1 MSTST
6 IHRPARVTDPVVPP
20 AHRVLAVPPP
30 LGDAPVGGLPLQSM
44 LPILGSMSSITMMV
58 VLRSNPVMVVVG
70 AMILV
75 VALTGGVGMALS
87 SRGRQVRAR
96 RHARERYLDYLESV
110 RDDLRESRDSIR
122 RQALAVHP
130 SPIDLSEVIPDA
142 ARVWERR
149 RSDPDFLHARI
160 GTGITTWFG
169 LSVPEDP
176 NPVEPFDPIMA
187 REARAVCTNYAHIGG
202 MPSTVD
208 LSAAPVVSIVGPP
221 ESGRELAR
229 TIVAQLAAFH
239 SPDDL
244 QLGFVIPPRARHDW
258 AGADLLPHAQV
269 SGQWDG
275 PLALRRVAETT
286 EGLGNLLR
294 DEIAGR
300 FTRAAASRGGTSTP
314 DAPLVLIVDHS
325 GSPVGSLGT
334 PIASLGGIGVIVVA
348 IVSDRLHE
356 PGDTVLRL
364 TIDDVS
370 KRICLQRTGDTGAG
384 IENIAPDA
392 LTVPVFSRLT
402 SMLAPLHLS
411 TASRLEAGTVRD
423 ITALE
428 LLDVDTVTAIEPA
441 RWTMLTSPTEFLRV
455 AVGGDDTGNPV
466 MLDIKESAQ
475 GGMGPHG
482 ICIGATGSGK
492 SEFLRTLVLALA
504 TKHSPDDISMILVD
518 YKGGAAFN
526 PFANLPHIAGLIDNL
541 EGEAG
546 LVERAR
552 ASIAGE
558 VVRRQQQLKDAGSLA
573 SITEYRA
580 ARSSNTALAPM
591 PHLFLVIDEFGELL
605 TAEPEFI
612 ELLLTIGRI
621 GRSIGVHMLLSS
633 QRIEGGK
640 LKGLD
645 SYLSYRIGL
654 RTFSEQESQVVLN
667 TPDAFRL
674 PPVPGYG
681 YLKVDTT
688 VYTRFVSGYVSGPT
702 PGPALELDDESIGAF
717 VLPPGN
723 TIDDLLA
730 ARLGTSLPTTR
741 SDGPALIDDAVGR
754 LRHGVAATSPVW
766 LAPLPDRLPLFQV
779 LNDAENRPLHAPI
792 GLVDDPTRQRQGP
805 WSIDLAAAGG
815 HHAVIGAPQSGRSTF
830 LRTLAAS
837 IATTHTPTQLTMYG
851 LDLTGSGLARLEP
864 FPHVGGIATRQD
876 TEHQVR
882 LLEELHAMLRARE
895 QLFREHRIESLP
907 QLRARHQRGELSELL
922 SPDVIVFVDGYG
934 LIRSDFEHLEAP
946 MTDLLTRGGS
956 FGLHLVVALTRWA
969 ELPMRLQPLIG
980 NKYEL
985 RLNDPSEST
994 ISRKLS
1000 TTLEHPGRVLTTGNL
1015 FAHVAMPTID
1025 DVPDEQTGDALTAL
1039 AEQTAASWS
1048 GPSAT
1053 PIQLL
1058 PDDLEPRELPDE
1070 FDEPERIPIGLRQD
1084 TMEPALIDFAARDQH
1099 LLVLGDPESGKTT
1112 LLRQVIAGLVA
1123 RHSPEELVIALM
1135 EPRGRLA
1142 PSIPDE
1148 YLGGHASNGAT
1159 AKELSAALAL
1169 ELGKRQRGE
1178 SPTTLRIVA
1187 LVDDYDILAAGNMGP
1202 LDPLLPFLPQARD
1215 LGLSVVLTRPVAG
1228 SARALYEN
1236 TLQTIKDVGATGILL
1251 SGERAEG
1258 PLWPG
1263 VHATPAI
1270 PGRARIIRRAEPA
1283 RLIQIA
1289 HARQPR

>member
-1 MSTST
+1 MSAIM
-6 IHRPARVTDPVVPP
+6 IHRPARVTEPVTPP
-20 AHRVLAVPPP
+20 EQQVLAVPPP
-30 LGDAPVGGLPLQSM
+30 LGDAPVGGLPLQSL
-44 LPILGSMSSITMMV
+44 LPVLGSMSSITMMV
-58 VLRSNPVMVVVG
+58 VLRSNPIMVVVG
-70 AMILV
+70 AMVLV

-96 RHARERYLDYLESV
+96 RHARERYLDYLENIRSE
-110 RDDLRESRDSIR
+110 LRSSRSRIR
-122 RQALAVHP
+122 RQALTVHP
-130 SPIDLSEVIPDA
+130 APSELFDVVPDP

-149 RSDPDFLHARI
+149 RTDADFLHARI
-160 GTGITTWFG
+160 GTGIRTWFT

-176 NPVEPFDPIMA
+176 NPVQPFDPIMA
-187 REARAVCTNYAHIGG
+187 REARGVSSNYAHIGG
-202 MPSTVD
+202 MPVSID
-208 LSAAPVVSIVGPP
+208 LTATPVVSIVASP
-221 ESGRELAR
+221 EQGRHIAR

-244 QLGFVIPPRARHDW
+244 QLGLVVPPDARGAWD
-258 AGADLLPHAQV
+258 GADLLPHAQID
-269 SGQWDG
+269 GQWDG
-275 PLALRRVAETT
+275 PLPLRRVATTT
-286 EGLGNLLR
+286 EGLGALLR
-294 DEIAGR
+294 DEFSAR
-300 FTRAAASRGGTSTP
+300 FTRMAASRGGSDTP
-314 DAPLVLIVDHS
+314 DAPLALVIDHS
-325 GSPVGSLGT
+325 TSPVGSLGMPLDALT
-334 PIASLGGIGVIVVA
+334 RIGVVVIA
-348 IVSDRLHE
+348 VVSDRLHE
-356 PGDTVLRL
+356 PGETSLRIVADEASGTV
-364 TIDDVS
+364 TIQYPGTTDQPNV
-370 KRICLQRTGDTGAG
+370 
-384 IENIAPDA
+384 ENITPDS
-392 LTVPVFSRLT
+392 LPVAAFSRLM
-402 SMLAPLHLS
+402 SMLAPLQLT
-411 TASRLEAGTVRD
+411 TASRHEAGTVRD
-423 ITALE
+423 INALE
-428 LLDVDTVTAIEPA
+428 LLGVDAVSEIDPRRWQAPRTAA
-441 RWTMLTSPTEFLRV
+441 EFLRV

-466 MLDIKESAQ
+466 LLDIKESAH

-504 TKHSPDDISMILVD
+504 TQHSPDDISMILVD

-526 PFANLPHIAGLIDNL
+526 PFASLPHIAGLIDNL

-558 VVRRQQQLKDAGSLA
+558 VVRRQQQLKDAGALA

-580 ARSSNTALAPM
+580 ARAENPSLPPM

-702 PGPALELDDESIGAF
+702 PGPTIDLDDDSIGAF
-717 VLPPGN
+717 ALPPTN
-723 TIDDLLA
+723 TIEAQLA
-730 ARLGTSLPTTR
+730 ASRGSIAPVIQN
-741 SDGPALIDDAVGR
+741 DGPALIDDAVAR
-754 LRHGVAATSPVW
+754 LKPGISPTTPVW
-766 LAPLPDRLPLFQV
+766 LPPLPERLPLFHV
-779 LNDAENRPLHAPI
+779 LNETKKRLLRVPI
-792 GLVDDPTRQRQGP
+792 GLIDDPTHQHQGP
-805 WSIDLAAAGG
+805 WNIDLAAAGG
-815 HHAVIGAPQSGRSTF
+815 HHAIIGAPQSGRSTF
-830 LRTLAAS
+830 LRTMAAG
-837 IATTHTPTQLTMYG
+837 IATTHTPTQATIYG

-882 LLEELHAMLRARE
+882 LLEELHAMLAVRE
-895 QLFREHRIESLP
+895 RLFREHRIESLP
-907 QLRARHQRGELSELL
+907 QLRARHQRGELPQLI
-922 SPDVIVFVDGYG
+922 SPDVILLVDGYG
-934 LIRSDFEHLEAP
+934 LIRSDFEHLETS

-956 FGLHLVVALTRWA
+956 FGIHLVVALTRWA

-1000 TTLEHPGRVLTTGNL
+1000 TTLKQPGRILTTDSL
-1015 FAHVAMPTID
+1015 FAQLAMPTID

-1039 AEQTAASWS
+1039 ATRTAASWS

-1053 PIQLL
+1053 PIRLL
-1058 PDDLEPRELPDE
+1058 PANLDPSELPDE
-1070 FDEPERIPIGLRQD
+1070 FDEPDRIPIGLRQD
-1084 TMEPALIDFAARDQH
+1084 TMEPALVDFAGRDQH

-1112 LLRQVIAGLVA
+1112 LIRQILNGLVS
-1123 RHSPEELVIALM
+1123 RNTPEEIVIALM
-1135 EPRGRLA
+1135 EPRGHLA
-1142 PSIPDE
+1142 STLPDE
-1148 YLGGHASNGAT
+1148 YLGGHATNGAT

-1169 ELGKRQRGE
+1169 ELTKRQRGE

-1187 LVDDYDILAAGNMGP
+1187 VIDDYDIVAAGNTGP

-1215 LGLSVVLTRPVAG
+1215 LGLSIILTRPVAG

-1236 TLQTIKDVGATGILL
+1236 TLQTIKDMGATGILL

-1263 VHATPAI
+1263 VHATPAV

-1289 HARQPR
+1289 QAS